1 MQFDWNSGMTMMGI
15 VTGVSSLLALIFV
28 MVATAERWESGVKI
42 TTSHKRTIIALII
55 VACLSFLV
63 VGGFGSDGSC
73 THHET
78 HQEALRRV

>member
-1 MQFDWNSGMTMMGI
+1 MQFAWNNGMMMMCI
-15 VTGVSSLLALIFV
+15 VTGAFSSLALIFV
-28 MVATAERWESGVKI
+28 MVVVTEMWDSGVKI

-55 VACLSFLV
+55 VACLSFLG